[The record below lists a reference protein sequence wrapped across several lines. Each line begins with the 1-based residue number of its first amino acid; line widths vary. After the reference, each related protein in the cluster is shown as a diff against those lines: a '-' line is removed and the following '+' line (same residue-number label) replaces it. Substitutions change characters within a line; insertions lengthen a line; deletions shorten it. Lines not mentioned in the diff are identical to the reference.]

1 MVLAGV
7 RRGTKPT
14 TNSRSPM
21 RKQIEPLK
29 FINVGDS
36 LVAKIIIEID
46 TDEDEEIIELI
57 MRLIELLEKSR
68 QAGR

>member
-1 MVLAGV
+1 
-7 RRGTKPT
+7 
-14 TNSRSPM
+14 M

-46 TDEDEEIIELI
+46 TDKDEEIIELI
-57 MRLIELLEKSR
+57 MRLIELIEKSR